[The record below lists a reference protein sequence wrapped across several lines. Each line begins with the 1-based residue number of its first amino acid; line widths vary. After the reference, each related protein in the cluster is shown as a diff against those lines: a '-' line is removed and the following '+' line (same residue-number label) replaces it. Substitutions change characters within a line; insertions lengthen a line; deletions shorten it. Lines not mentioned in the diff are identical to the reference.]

1 MSPNLKKQCRQTLT
15 TDVLSNLPENVIDD
29 ILMCLPFQDVARTSI
44 LSKKWRYIW
53 CRLPKLML
61 DETLWTTQKDLRSHN
76 IYFTKI
82 IFNIFTF
89 HSGPITT
96 FTLCIPHSGMCTKID
111 NLIYFLFRNGIEH
124 LFLRLPTKGKPYKLP
139 SSLFTCLHLKHLI
152 LEGCIIL
159 PPPSFKGFDKLTSL
173 ELRGVKISSEL
184 LESLISGCP
193 LLEHLALKI
202 SYTLRNVIEINAP
215 NLKSFDGN
223 IRSLCLKPIPL
234 LEKLSLAH
242 WGWYDGAN
250 KFCITKFFEFFSAL
264 KHLHFS
270 NIITLKFVPAV
281 AGELPTRL
289 PFQLNHVKRLY
300 LFGHCLCKLCEVSYA
315 LCLMRSMP
323 YLQYLEIEVNNSVV
337 VAPESHEVEGFSDLT
352 FDHLMEI
359 KLDGF
364 IGRNPQMQLIKLLL
378 AKSPVLVRE

>member
-29 ILMCLPFQDVARTSI
+29 ILMCLPFQDAVRTSI

-53 CRLPKLML
+53 CRLPKLTL
-61 DETLWTTQKDLRSHN
+61 DETLWTTQKDLRSLN

-111 NLIYFLFRNGIEH
+111 NLIYFLFRNGIEY
-124 LFLRLPTKGKPYKLP
+124 LCRKSYKLP
-139 SSLFTCLHLKHLI
+139 SSFFTCLHLKHLT
-152 LEGCIIL
+152 LEGCLIL

-202 SYTLRNVIEINAP
+202 SYTLRSVIEINAP
-215 NLKSFDGN
+215 ILKSFDFDGN
-223 IRSLCLKPIPL
+223 IRSICLKPIPL

-242 WGWYDGAN
+242 WGWYDWAN
-250 KFCITKFFEFFSAL
+250 KFCITKFFESFSAL
-264 KHLHFS
+264 QHLHLS
-270 NIITLKFVPAV
+270 NIITLKVD
-281 AGELPTRL
+281 
-289 PFQLNHVKRLY
+289 
-300 LFGHCLCKLCEVSYA
+300 
-315 LCLMRSMP
+315 
-323 YLQYLEIEVNNSVV
+323 NSVV
-337 VAPESHEVEGFSDLT
+337 VAPESHEVEGFSDVT
-352 FDHLMEI
+352 FNHLMEI
-359 KLDGF
+359 KLEGI
-364 IGRNPQMQLIKLLL
+364 IGKNPQMQLIKLLL
-378 AKSPVLVRE
+378 AKSPVLVRMKIESWLSVNSASDSSSEKTKNLQESKLLAEISKFQRASPKAEVIVKSLLV